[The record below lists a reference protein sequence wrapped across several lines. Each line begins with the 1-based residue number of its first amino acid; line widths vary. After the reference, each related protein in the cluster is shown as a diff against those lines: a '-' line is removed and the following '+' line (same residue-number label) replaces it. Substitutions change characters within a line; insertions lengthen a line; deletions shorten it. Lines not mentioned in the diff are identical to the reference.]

1 MITVV
6 YTQNTKTCE
15 KETEKMLK
23 SYNPTEIEAKW
34 RRLWQASDLYLTAE
48 GRDKPKYYCLDFFPY
63 PSGEGLHVGHC
74 RNYIPTDVKSRYMR
88 MRGYNVL
95 HPMGWDA
102 FGEPAE
108 HFAVTQGVNPRE
120 STDQNTANFRRQM
133 ELIGTSY
140 DWSRE
145 IDSSRPEF
153 YRWTQWFFLK
163 LYRKGLAYRDTNWQW
178 WCPTCQTTLSS
189 HEAAGGVCWR
199 GHSGLFK
206 REIPAWYFR
215 ITAYADDLLAGLDEI
230 DWPDQIKTMQRNW
243 IGRSA
248 GCEIIFR
255 TESGDEL
262 PVFTTRPDTLY
273 GATFFVLAP
282 EHPLVTE
289 ITSREHRT
297 QIESYILKSIEMS
310 EIDRLKENRLKTG
323 VFTGGHVINPINREP
338 VPVYI
343 ADYVLPSYGTGAVMG
358 VPAHDERDFEF
369 AQEFDLPVK
378 IVIAPPGYTAG
389 DTLAEAFLGEGTMV
403 NSGSFNG
410 LLNVAASEQ
419 ITDYLERHKLGN
431 RKIQYRMRD
440 WLISRQRYWGT
451 PIPIVY
457 CDNCGEVP
465 LREEQLPVLLP
476 PMADYQP
483 DGSGRSALA
492 RLPEFV
498 NTSCPVC
505 DQPATRETDTMGGFA
520 CSSWYFLRFTS
531 PHYEHGPFET
541 QAMRYWMPVDLYV
554 GGAEHAVLHLLYARF
569 WMYFLADEG
578 LIHFKEPFT
587 KLLNQGQM
595 IGTDGLRMSKS
606 RGNVI
611 IPDNMVE
618 KYGADALRVYELFMA
633 PFDQDVHWSDEG
645 INGARRFLNRIWKLY
660 AETYSSSAAAT
671 EIDAELERWLHK
683 TIYKVSQRIED
694 FRFNTLISSL
704 MEFTNQLTER
714 HQAGTWNSRTY
725 HQSLEALMIMLAP
738 VTPYLAEEL
747 WHLTGHNDSIHLQE
761 WLEWDTSLAQDET
774 LQIPIQ
780 VDGKVRAVVEVPI
793 DAEKEEVQA
802 AAFAHPKVIHHFAEK
817 GVAEV
822 IFVPGK
828 IMNLRTTLEQ

>member
-1 MITVV
+1 
-6 YTQNTKTCE
+6 
-15 KETEKMLK
+15 
-23 SYNPTEIEAKW
+23 
-34 RRLWQASDLYLTAE
+34 
-48 GRDKPKYYCLDFFPY
+48 
-63 PSGEGLHVGHC
+63 
-74 RNYIPTDVKSRYMR
+74 
-88 MRGYNVL
+88 
-95 HPMGWDA
+95 
-102 FGEPAE
+102 
-108 HFAVTQGVNPRE
+108 
-120 STDQNTANFRRQM
+120 
-133 ELIGTSY
+133 
-140 DWSRE
+140 
-145 IDSSRPEF
+145 
-153 YRWTQWFFLK
+153 
-163 LYRKGLAYRDTNWQW
+163 
-178 WCPTCQTTLSS
+178 
-189 HEAAGGVCWR
+189 
-199 GHSGLFK
+199 
-206 REIPAWYFR
+206 
-215 ITAYADDLLAGLDEI
+215 
-230 DWPDQIKTMQRNW
+230 
-243 IGRSA
+243 
-248 GCEIIFR
+248 
-255 TESGDEL
+255 
-262 PVFTTRPDTLY
+262 
-273 GATFFVLAP
+273 
-282 EHPLVTE
+282 
-289 ITSREHRT
+289 
-297 QIESYILKSIEMS
+297 
-310 EIDRLKENRLKTG
+310 
-323 VFTGGHVINPINREP
+323 
-338 VPVYI
+338 
-343 ADYVLPSYGTGAVMG
+343 
-358 VPAHDERDFEF
+358 
-369 AQEFDLPVK
+369 
-378 IVIAPPGYTAG
+378 
-389 DTLAEAFLGEGTMV
+389 
-403 NSGSFNG
+403 
-410 LLNVAASEQ
+410 
-419 ITDYLERHKLGN
+419 
-431 RKIQYRMRD
+431 
-440 WLISRQRYWGT
+440 
-451 PIPIVY
+451 
-457 CDNCGEVP
+457 
-465 LREEQLPVLLP
+465 
-476 PMADYQP
+476 
-483 DGSGRSALA
+483 
-492 RLPEFV
+492 
-498 NTSCPVC
+498 
-505 DQPATRETDTMGGFA
+505 
-520 CSSWYFLRFTS
+520 
-531 PHYEHGPFET
+531 
-541 QAMRYWMPVDLYV
+541 MRYWMPVDLYV

-660 AETYSSSAAAT
+660 AETYSSSAGAT